1 MPKTHLFPYDITTLS
16 DSDLQQRRANARVTA
31 ANSLGHGK
39 AHWNTARVEEFETEL
54 KRRGIDID
62 TSIEGWFNG
71 PGSY

>member
-1 MPKTHLFPYDITTLS
+1 MPNDITNLS
-16 DSDLQQRRANARVTA
+16 DSELQQRRANASVTA

-39 AHWNTARVEEFETEL
+39 VILNVVRVEAFETEL

-62 TSIEGWFNG
+62 TSIEGRFNG